1 MTNEDKIAK
10 AVKEAKVVP
19 SHGGGGNGKDSYK
32 GDPKEFCPITPL
44 GMIDGVCY
52 FIGRSGELRKLAH
65 RDFTEACLITLF
77 GNKNWLCQNF
87 PNKTKKGGQD
97 FSSFNRSEAMN
108 WLIDKCDKRGLYDP
122 STPLRGAG
130 VWRAD
135 DEPVLHS
142 GDGIWYK
149 NQWLPPG
156 QRIHGSIYTARAA
169 LKRPDFKAPMTAIEA
184 QEIRLWFNAWAFDDP
199 VDADLLFGFLG
210 AALLGGF
217 PSWRVH
223 VFIIGERGIGKTT
236 LGDLIIALLGEQGLE
251 FNDFTEAGLRQS
263 LLNEA
268 RTILLDEGEPGK
280 DGSDA
285 HRMASVIRL
294 LRKLSGGQGARI
306 ARGSSSGVAQN
317 YTVTGS
323 VLLLAINPPPLEPQD
338 RSRILQISLRKSE
351 HPVSKKDI
359 EYFVREA
366 ARRSAKIRARAILG
380 ADRFAYAVEFYR
392 DILVKRGC
400 DGRQADMFSALLAG
414 RSVLLDDDKPREEP
428 ALFDA
433 LSSRLGNIFLEDSES
448 GDGRLCL
455 RHLYD
460 ATCDAI
466 RDGRRLTIG
475 QVIAKERKGSSTFD
489 NVLDSYGL
497 RLMPDGL
504 LFVPFKHGQLDRVYG
519 STPWALGGWRHSLL
533 RLPGAA
539 PSQWPVRVSGVKIR
553 GLFIP
558 RDLLP
563 SLESDADPPQPPD
576 TADYPAF

>member
-1 MTNEDKIAK
+1 MTSEDKIAK

-19 SHGGGGNGKDSYK
+19 SHKGGGSDKDSF
-32 GDPKEFCPITPL
+32 DSDMKEFCPITPL
-44 GMIDGVCY
+44 GMIEGVCY

-77 GNKNWLCQNF
+77 GNKDWLCQNF
-87 PNKTKKGGQD
+87 PNKAKKGGKD

-130 VWRAD
+130 VWRAE

-156 QRIHGSIYTARAA
+156 QRIHGPIYTARAA
-169 LKRPDFKAPMTAIEA
+169 LKRPDFKVPMTAIEA
-184 QEIRLWFNAWAFDDP
+184 LEVRKWLNAWTFDDP

-217 PSWRVH
+217 PLWRVH

-285 HRMASVIRL
+285 HRMSSVIRL

-338 RSRILQISLRKSE
+338 RSRILLISLRKSKN
-351 HPVSKKDI
+351 PVSKKDI
-359 EYFVREA
+359 EYFVKEA
-366 ARRSAKIRARAILG
+366 GRRSAKIRARAILG
-380 ADRFAYAVEFYR
+380 AHRFAYAVEFYR

-414 RSVLLDDDKPREEP
+414 RSLLLDDDKPREEP
-428 ALFDA
+428 ELFDA
-433 LSSRLGNIFLEDSES
+433 LSARLGNIFLEDSES

-455 RHLYD
+455 HHLYD

-497 RLMPDGL
+497 RLMPDGS
-504 LFVPFKHGQLDRVYG
+504 LFVPYKHGQLDRVYG
-519 STPWALGGWRHSLL
+519 SSPWALGGWRHSLL
-533 RLPGAA
+533 RLPGAVQ
-539 PSQWPVRVSGVKIR
+539 SQWPVRVSGVKIR

-563 SLESDADPPQPPD
+563 SLESDADPPQPPGD
-576 TADYPAF
+576 ANYPVF

>member
-1 MTNEDKIAK
+1 MTSEDKIAK
-10 AVKEAKVVP
+10 ALKEAEVVP
-19 SHGGGGNGKDSYK
+19 SHKGGGNDTDS
-32 GDPKEFCPITPL
+32 GGFDPRDHCPVTAL
-44 GMIDGVCY
+44 GMNDGNCFFV
-52 FIGRSGELRKLAH
+52 GRSGEVRKLAH

-77 GNKNWLCQNF
+77 GNKDWLCQNF
-87 PNKTKKGGQD
+87 PNKTKKGGKD

-108 WLIDKCDKRGLYDP
+108 WLIDKCDKKGLYDQ

-135 DEPVLHS
+135 NDPVLHS

-156 QRIHGSIYTARAA
+156 QKIHGSIYTARAA

-184 QEIRLWFNAWAFDDP
+184 LEVRKWLDAWAFDDP
-199 VDADLLFGFLG
+199 IEADLLFGFLG

-217 PSWRVH
+217 PLWRVH

-236 LGDLIIALLGEQGLE
+236 LGDLLIALLGEQGLE

-268 RTILLDEGEPGK
+268 RTISLDEGEPGK
-280 DGSDA
+280 DGSEA
-285 HRMASVIRL
+285 HRMSSVIRL

-338 RSRILQISLRKSE
+338 RSRILQVGLRKSE
-351 HPVSKKDI
+351 NPVPKKI
-359 EYFVREA
+359 VEGYVREA
-366 ARRSAKIRARAILG
+366 ARRSLKIRARAILG

-392 DILVKRGC
+392 DLLVKRGC

-414 RSVLLDDDKPREEP
+414 RSLLLDDDKPREEP
-428 ALFDA
+428 ELFDA
-433 LSSRLGNIFLEDSES
+433 LSKRLGNIFLEDSES
-448 GDGRLCL
+448 GDGKLCL
-455 RHLYD
+455 HHLYD

-489 NVLDSYGL
+489 SVLDSYGL
-497 RLMPDGL
+497 RLMPDGS

-519 STPWALGGWRHSLL
+519 NTPWALGGWRHSLK
-533 RLPGAA
+533 RLPGVEQA
-539 PSQWPVRVSGVKIR
+539 QWPVRVSGIKIR

-558 RDLLP
+558 HDLLP
-563 SLESDADPPQPPD
+563 SLESDADPPQPPGG
-576 TADYPAF
+576 ANYPAF